1 MTHPS
6 IKAALPTTVLIDRR
20 GVAWRAHAL
29 FQDQLPGAPGWLLMA
44 SERGEA
50 LEYSQVVQIHGYP
63 PDERC
68 DRTYLIGFIE

>member
-1 MTHPS
+1 MTDPS
-6 IKAALPTTVLIDRR
+6 IRKMLPTTILADRR
-20 GVAWRAHAL
+20 GVWWRAHEL

-68 DRTYLIGFIE
+68 NRTYLIGFIE